1 VKISSKI
8 TGGAKILP
16 YSEAAKLPEFHKM
29 LYAAPTGK
37 EPEEYLQFLAS
48 ENMEGQAVFVEAGAK
63 AEISIEISGKPPAG
77 YATVFAFGESSDSS
91 VFLKTS
97 YESDSDE
104 GRALFLSKGASV
116 QCCFAQKNSE
126 SAKSSSWM
134 VARLGEGANLK
145 FLNSNMGSAEKHEK
159 VVFLQEGRASRCEHY
174 EVSLAKGRQR
184 FYKDSDHLHIAP
196 DTYSRSIFKYA
207 TAGNSF
213 VDVEGKVTI
222 EKSAPGSD
230 THLLAKSLLLSEK
243 SVSKVIPMLFVH
255 NAEVAAGHGSAM
267 TPLQEEELFYLRS
280 RGVGENESRLL
291 VLQGFLQDLLNKSEI
306 SPAIV
311 ENLKTELE
319 ADALK
324 IFPRE

>member
-1 VKISSKI
+1 MKISSKI

-16 YSEAAKLPEFHKM
+16 YSEAAKLPEFAK
-29 LYAAPTGK
+29 LLSALPTGK
-37 EPEEYLQFLAS
+37 EPKEYLQFLS
-48 ENMEGQAVFVEAGAK
+48 NEKKEGNVIFVEAGAK
-63 AEISIEISGKPPAG
+63 AEISIEISGKPTQG
-77 YATVFAFGESSDSS
+77 FATFFVFGKDSESS

-97 YESDSDE
+97 YEVDSDE
-104 GRALFLSKGASV
+104 GRALFLSKGAVV

-126 SAKSSSWM
+126 SAKSSAWM
-134 VARLGEGANLK
+134 VARLGEGAQLK
-145 FLNSNMGSAEKHEK
+145 FLNSNMGSAEKREK
-159 VVFLQEGRASRCEHY
+159 VVFLQEGRGSRCEHY
-174 EVSLAKGRQR
+174 EVSLAKGKQR
-184 FYKDSDHLHIAP
+184 FYKDSDHRHIAP

-222 EKSAPGSD
+222 EQSAPGSD

-267 TPLQEEELFYLRS
+267 TPLQDEELFYLRS
-280 RGVGENESRLL
+280 RGVGESESRLL
-291 VLQGFLQDLLNKSEI
+291 VLQGFLQDLLNKSDI
-306 SPAIV
+306 SPAII

-324 IFPRE
+324 IFPRD